1 MGSCWPD
8 AGESLHSLSP
18 RVLPAMCTM
27 GALDGLK
34 CSGWRGRF
42 AERHRRLLNMLL
54 HQTPAL
60 LEGPLACM
68 MRVPR
73 LIDFDNKRAYFRARI
88 RGERE
93 RYSGSLRIHVRR
105 EHVFEDSFHQLR
117 AK

>member
-1 MGSCWPD
+1 MENLPRKISSQIESSTWP
-8 AGESLHSLSP
+8 L
-18 RVLPAMCTM
+18 RC
-27 GALDGLK
+27 
-34 CSGWRGRF
+34 RF
-42 AERHRRLLNMLL
+42 AERHRRLLNMML
-54 HQTPAL
+54 HATPAL
-60 LEGPLACM
+60 LEGPLACL
-68 MRVPR
+68 MRAPR

>member
-1 MGSCWPD
+1 MQTKCTKHPD
-8 AGESLHSLSP
+8 AEQHQVNTTRNLGMAWQVC
-18 RVLPAMCTM
+18 RAAPAAAEHAAAPDS
-27 GALDGLK
+27 GAAG
-34 CSGWRGRF
+34 
-42 AERHRRLLNMLL
+42 
-54 HQTPAL
+54 
-60 LEGPLACM
+60 GPLACM

>member
-1 MGSCWPD
+1 MLKESC
-8 AGESLHSLSP
+8 SH
-18 RVLPAMCTM
+18 
-27 GALDGLK
+27 
-34 CSGWRGRF
+34 GRF

-54 HQTPAL
+54 HQNSAL
-60 LEGPLACM
+60 LEGPLACL

-73 LIDFDNKRAYFRARI
+73 LIDFDSKRAYFRSRI

>member
-1 MGSCWPD
+1 MDTTRSQGE
-8 AGESLHSLSP
+8 AGEQRRLLNCLP
-18 RVLPAMCTM
+18 LPAESAANFKSAVPLRC
-27 GALDGLK
+27 
-34 CSGWRGRF
+34 RF
-42 AERHRRLLNMLL
+42 AERHRRLLNMML
-54 HQTPAL
+54 HATPAL
-60 LEGPLACM
+60 LEGPLACL
-68 MRVPR
+68 MRAPR

>member
-1 MGSCWPD
+1 MGTSQIVQEVCGCKLVCAAKQD
-8 AGESLHSLSP
+8 LS
-18 RVLPAMCTM
+18 ATM
-27 GALDGLK
+27 F
-34 CSGWRGRF
+34 CSRF

-54 HQTPAL
+54 HQNPAL
-60 LEGPLACM
+60 LEGPLACL

-93 RYSGSLRIHVRR
+93 RYGASLRIHVRR

>member
-1 MGSCWPD
+1 
-8 AGESLHSLSP
+8 
-18 RVLPAMCTM
+18 MCP
-27 GALDGLK
+27 
-34 CSGWRGRF
+34 GRF